1 MRVGQKCVQSVPAR
15 IETESVGAGLR
26 SNRFQSPHLVGFEH
40 LDQPGLADSYVE
52 VPPFLVEEDYI
63 GNAGKLSL
71 RQLRA

>member
-26 SNRFQSPHLVGFEH
+26 SNRLQSTHPVGFEH

-52 VPPFLVEEDYI
+52 MPPLPVEEDHI
-63 GNAGKLSL
+63 GNPGKLNL
-71 RQLRA
+71 RQLRP

>member
-1 MRVGQKCVQSVPAR
+1 MRVGQERIDRVPAR
-15 IETESVGAGLR
+15 IEPEGMGAGLR